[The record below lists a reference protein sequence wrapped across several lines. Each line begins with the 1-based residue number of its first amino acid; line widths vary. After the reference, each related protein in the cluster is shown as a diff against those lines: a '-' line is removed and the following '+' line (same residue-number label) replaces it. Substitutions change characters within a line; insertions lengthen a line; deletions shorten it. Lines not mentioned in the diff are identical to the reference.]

1 VKKRMTTCGSSF
13 AISDSCTCVVAE
25 GCLFLGVF
33 WTYFWTLGRSGKSSK
48 PWKSLKLQ
56 KCKCSRAVSSFD
68 YQVAVKRRLLW
79 RQKC

>member
-25 GCLFLGVF
+25 GCCFLGVILDLF
-33 WTYFWTLGRSGKSSK
+33 LDSWRSGKSSK
-48 PWKSLKLQ
+48 PWTSLRVQ
-56 KCKCSRAVSSFD
+56 KCKCNRAVSSFD